1 VTTQSEFSSS
11 NTTVAS
17 LFESR
22 LRSHRAGTTTLTA
35 TFDKHSTTQAL
46 EVSVVLTLILTLTL
60 ILDPEPNP
68 DRDPIRDPNQVS
80 DTSVSVASVVLR
92 AGGSASPYS
101 FAALHSST
109 AQTAAV
115 LEFSDGTQFTNTAD
129 LVTPNWFALA
139 DLVNFSTS
147 EPAVVA
153 VDSSGTLTLHDNHH
167 RMVEVTVTAVCSGL
181 SDGLSV
187 APNLN
192 PELGDVDL
200 GSSSGLQFQQNG
212 SALSVPVRVNMA
224 GCTLLAFQVEI
235 NFDYDV
241 LGATDAAATQDWPSL
256 TSTLNDPVNQAL
268 FLGDNLESTVGNKLV
283 QLATLTL
290 EIKRS
295 AVTLISGTVKVVTY
309 VQGGQTYKIQEE
321 AIDAGQGYAEVGGG
335 TLRARALS
343 ATVPSRALRRRPAR
357 RLSGCDGCTA
367 GVLGDIDGDCTFNAN
382 DVLEAARVYVGT
394 VNASLLCPWKQQ
406 QLDQTLD
413 GNFDLGDVNYL
424 RLEP

>member
-1 VTTQSEFSSS
+1 M
-11 NTTVAS
+11 
-17 LFESR
+17 
-22 LRSHRAGTTTLTA
+22 G
-35 TFDKHSTTQAL
+35 
-46 EVSVVLTLILTLTL
+46 
-60 ILDPEPNP
+60 
-68 DRDPIRDPNQVS
+68 
-80 DTSVSVASVVLR
+80 VASVVLR
-92 AGGSASPYS
+92 AGGSASAYS
-101 FAALHSST
+101 FAALRNST
-109 AQTAAV
+109 AQTAVA
-115 LEFSDGTQFTNTAD
+115 LTFSDGTQFTNAAD
-129 LVTPNWFALA
+129 SGTLDWFPLA

-147 EPAVVA
+147 EPEVVA
-153 VDSSGTLTLHDNHH
+153 VDSGGTLTLRANHH
-167 RMVEVTVTAVCSGL
+167 SMVDVTVTSVCSGL
-181 SDGLSV
+181 SDDLLV
-187 APNLN
+187 AANLN
-192 PELGDVDL
+192 PALGDVDL
-200 GSSSGLQFQQNG
+200 GSSSGLQFQQSG
-212 SALSVPVRVNMA
+212 STLSVPVRVNMV
-224 GCTLLAFQVEI
+224 GSTLLAFQVEV
-235 NFDYDV
+235 NFDSDV
-241 LGATDAAATQDWPSL
+241 LGATSAAAVDWPAL

-268 FLGDNLESTVGNKLV
+268 FLGDDLQSTVGNGLV

-290 EIKRS
+290 EIKRR

-394 VNASLLCPWKQQ
+394 VDASSLCPWKQQ

-413 GNFDLGDVNYL
+413 GSFDLGDVNCL